1 MKKINVGKE
10 IWSTVVKR
18 FIKKEEFNVVD
29 SMNQTPYSMNQVDGK
44 IILRMENDQVL
55 HWLGGAIGSCVPI
68 INIFNERMYCII
80 TDSYIKDVPYEYFR
94 EFTEYHEQGHIV
106 LGHLEDMESMTKIQ
120 LFLLKI
126 QNLLGIGEGIKQ
138 EYLADEYA
146 AKLIGYDEAIKC
158 LSLINKTFK
167 ITSIQFLQFR
177 ARIKY
182 LKKRMAE

>member
-10 IWSTVVKR
+10 IWSNMVKR
-18 FIKKEEFNVVD
+18 FIKKEKFYIID
-29 SMNQTPYSMNQVDGK
+29 SINQTPYSMNQVDGK

-68 INIFNERMYCII
+68 MNIFNERMYCII

-94 EFTEYHEQGHIV
+94 EFIEYHEQGHII
-106 LGHLEDMESMTKIQ
+106 LGHLEDMESMTKSQ
-120 LFLLKI
+120 LFFLKI
-126 QNLLGIGEGIKQ
+126 QNLLGIGGGIKR
-138 EYLADEYA
+138 ECLADEYA

-158 LSLINKTFK
+158 LSLMNKTFK
-167 ITSIQFLQFR
+167 IASIQFLQFR

>member
-1 MKKINVGKE
+1 MKKINISKE
-10 IWSTVVKR
+10 IWSSVVKR
-18 FIKKEEFNVVD
+18 FTKKEEFNVVD
-29 SMNQTPYSMNQVDGK
+29 SINQTPYSMNQVDGK

-68 INIFNERMYCII
+68 MNIFNERMYCII

-94 EFTEYHEQGHIV
+94 EFIEYHEQGHIV

-126 QNLLGIGEGIKQ
+126 QNLLGIGSGIKQ
-138 EYLADEYA
+138 ECLADEYA
-146 AKLIGYDEAIKC
+146 AKLIGYDEVIKC
-158 LSLINKTFK
+158 LSLIHKTFK

-182 LKKRMAE
+182 LKKRVVE

>member
-1 MKKINVGKE
+1 MKKINISKE

-68 INIFNERMYCII
+68 MNIFNERMYCII
-80 TDSYIKDVPYEYFR
+80 TDSYIKYVPYEYFR
-94 EFTEYHEQGHIV
+94 EFIEYHEQGHIV

-126 QNLLGIGEGIKQ
+126 QNLLGIGGGIKQ

-158 LSLINKTFK
+158 LSLMNKTFK

>member
-1 MKKINVGKE
+1 MKKINISKE

-68 INIFNERMYCII
+68 MNIFNERMYCII

-94 EFTEYHEQGHIV
+94 EFIEYHEQGHIV
-106 LGHLEDMESMTKIQ
+106 LGHLEDMESMAKIQ

-126 QNLLGIGEGIKQ
+126 QNLLGIGGGIKQ

-146 AKLIGYDEAIKC
+146 ANLIGYDEVIKC
-158 LSLINKTFK
+158 LSLMNKTFK

-182 LKKRMAE
+182 LKKRMVE

>member
-1 MKKINVGKE
+1 MKKINISKE

-18 FIKKEEFNVVD
+18 FIKKEKFNVVD

-55 HWLGGAIGSCVPI
+55 HWLGGVIGSCVPI
-68 INIFNERMYCII
+68 MNIFNERMYCII

-94 EFTEYHEQGHIV
+94 EFVEYHEQGHIV

-126 QNLLGIGEGIKQ
+126 QNLLGIGGGIKQ

-146 AKLIGYDEAIKC
+146 AKLIGYDEVIKC
-158 LSLINKTFK
+158 LSLMNKTFK